1 MDEETLRSLVI
12 LGSTTNIMPS
22 IKKTINEYD
31 TLIETL
37 FRSLGTP
44 HTPTGRPGLPPELIR
59 AILFRYGGLASP
71 TALAWHSEPG
81 HQERLA
87 IHRDL
92 VAHRCIGA
100 SESRCWCA
108 NFSLSSLLAELHA
121 FGTPHQSAFS
131 RTAARHSTLP
141 LPPDNFADY
150 RRRCSMASLLTRI
163 ATADTPEYANRVPK
177 IEPRIGHN
185 TSMPYLPV
193 SHRQSI
199 TSILLWYTRA
209 GIPVLTP
216 NPTDSASL
224 ARAYYTYSPLAS
236 N

>member
-1 MDEETLRSLVI
+1 MT
-12 LGSTTNIMPS
+12 S
-22 IKKTINEYD
+22 IKNSPNKLSE
-31 TLIETL
+31 LLETL
-37 FRSLGTP
+37 FCSLGTP
-44 HTPTGRPGLPPELIR
+44 HTPTGRPGLPPELI
-59 AILFRYGGLASP
+59 AIILFRHGGLASP
-71 TALAWHSEPG
+71 TSLAWHSEPG

-92 VAHRCIGA
+92 VAHRCVGA

-131 RTAARHSTLP
+131 RTAARHSTP
-141 LPPDNFADY
+141 PMPPDCFADY
-150 RRRCSMASLLTRI
+150 RRRCSMASLLTRV
-163 ATADTPEYANRVPK
+163 ATADTPDYANRVPK

-185 TSMPYLPV
+185 SSIPFLPV
-193 SHRQSI
+193 SHRQSV

-216 NPTDSASL
+216 NPTDSGEL
-224 ARAYYTYSPLAS
+224 AHAYYTYSPLAS
-236 N
+236 D

>member
-1 MDEETLRSLVI
+1 MI
-12 LGSTTNIMPS
+12 STENPTNTTP
-22 IKKTINEYD
+22 EF
-31 TLIETL
+31 LETL
-37 FRSLGTP
+37 FHSLGTP
-44 HTPTGRPGLPPELIR
+44 QEATGRPALPPEVI
-59 AILFRYGGLASP
+59 AIILFRYGGLASP
-71 TALAWHSEPG
+71 TALAWHSEQG

-92 VAHRCIGA
+92 VAHRCVGA

-131 RTAARHSTLP
+131 RTAARHSILP
-141 LPPDNFADY
+141 LPSDNFADY

-163 ATADTPEYANRVPK
+163 ATADTPESANRVPK
-177 IEPRIGHN
+177 LEPRIGHN

-199 TSILLWYTRA
+199 TSILLWYEQA
-209 GIPVLTP
+209 GIPA
-216 NPTDSASL
+216 PTKIPIDIGEL
-224 ARAYYTYSPLAS
+224 VRAYYVWEMPS
-236 N
+236 